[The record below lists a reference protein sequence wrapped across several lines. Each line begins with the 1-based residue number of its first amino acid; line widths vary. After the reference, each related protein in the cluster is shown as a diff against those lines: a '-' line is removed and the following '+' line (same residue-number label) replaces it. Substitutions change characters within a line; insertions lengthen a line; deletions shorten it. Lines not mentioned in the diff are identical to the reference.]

1 MTLANRLTLLRI
13 LLTFLFMFFL
23 LRSGFAFRI
32 LALCLFLIA
41 SLTDLYDGK
50 LARFKNQVTPFGKLM
65 DPIADKI
72 LVIAAFAAFVQLG
85 LIPAWM
91 LVLVLSRELLI
102 TGVRLF
108 AFAQGQGVLPA
119 DRSGKHKTV
128 TQMAG
133 ILWVLIVLVLRELP
147 ASLLT
152 QENIGL
158 FRMVQASVFWVMFVT
173 VWVTVGSGLL
183 YLWRHRLLLTPK
195 PNRTP

>member
-13 LLTFLFMFFL
+13 FLTFLFMFFL
-23 LRSGFAFRI
+23 LRPGFVFRLSAF
-32 LALCLFLIA
+32 CLFLVA
-41 SLTDLYDGK
+41 SLTDLYDGR
-50 LARFKNQVTPFGKLM
+50 LARFKNEVTPFGKLM

-108 AFAQGQGVLPA
+108 ALAQGQVLGA
-119 DRSGKHKTV
+119 SRGGKHKTA
-128 TQMAG
+128 TQMGG
-133 ILWVLIVLVLRELP
+133 ILWVLAVLVLRELP
-147 ASLLT
+147 VSLLT
-152 QENIGL
+152 QENIRL
-158 FRMVQASVFWVMFVT
+158 FRLLNASVFWVMGAT

-183 YLWRHRLLLTPK
+183 YLWRHRALLVGNPL
-195 PNRTP
+195 

>member
-41 SLTDLYDGK
+41 SLTDLYDGR
-50 LARFKNQVTPFGKLM
+50 LARFKDEVTPFGKLM

-102 TGVRLF
+102 TGIRLF
-108 AFAQGQGVLPA
+108 ALTQGQVLQA
-119 DRSGKHKTV
+119 SRGGKHKTA
-128 TQMAG
+128 TQMGA
-133 ILWVLIVLVLRELP
+133 IFWVLVVLVIQGLP
-147 ASLLT
+147 ASIIT
-152 QENIGL
+152 EQNIWMFQFFNG
-158 FRMVQASVFWVMFVT
+158 SIFWIISAA

-183 YLWRHRLLLTPK
+183 YLWRHRSLLAGNP
-195 PNRTP
+195 P